1 MAKSKVPGSES
12 VKEQNDIFKQA
23 EENFRELAARQAEI
37 AKGLEGLTQQSS
49 TFFQLAAEGAAKAA
63 ERMNDLDLSS
73 AGTTQN
79 IGGLTKVIEK
89 QGKAFEKANKEAGF
103 KKGGDGK
110 NNVFEQL
117 AKSSKVA
124 KVGVTLLAGA
134 FNLLGKAVKG
144 ITSILSG
151 MWDVVTSILGAI
163 PKMIGGLIDLGGRIF
178 DSMIQGSEDVRQHM
192 FEVRKALEKVKEKF
206 GDTHKSAA
214 SDIKSFV
221 STAIGMYNRFG
232 DSIFGSVEEA
242 SSFALELA
250 GSGEMA
256 TILSKQLKESEN
268 EIIKFAKGLGTTG
281 EESAALMNM
290 AYSSGTDLVEIYKQ
304 IGQQSQGLA
313 SRLGLNAKVLAKNI
327 QIATKDV
334 KHFGKATIQ
343 AMSESAAYANKMG
356 VSLDKIVGVLDK
368 FDTFEDAANNVSKLS
383 QAFGVNLDT
392 MKLVEAETPEERLE
406 MLKDSF
412 NAAGKSL
419 DSLSRREL
427 SYAAGLIGLDEAAT
441 KNLLSNK
448 NQANSLEEVKNA
460 SSEVANEMKSMGD
473 VLKQVTKDIAMNLK
487 QLTRETKGF
496 FDTFIDGILTG
507 IERTPEMQKIFK
519 NISQALDAV
528 FIAGTKLGAAFVNA
542 FPGVKKMLDALGQFF
557 NPAKIGEMFS
567 GFTRSFES
575 FFKSLKTG
583 TGDVRE
589 LFSDLSKNLTD
600 YFTSQGPAGSE
611 FLQGVKEFW
620 NAIKQIIATAILGI
634 GDLIAEGLSFI
645 ADFFEGKRKLPSG
658 KDVLSSAKSGL
669 GKVGEELSPIGKA
682 AMASFGKIGEQVG
695 RIWEPLKESLKTSLK
710 EAVDYLWEY
719 LKEKISENKG
729 KLFLGG
735 LLGMAA
741 SGDGGL
747 LGLGMQGLGAYR
759 TYKQGKQIKELTELM
774 KAAQPGLPPVPGPV
788 PGPVPPA
795 FVPGPVPGPVP
806 PAFVPGPV
814 PPASVPGPVP
824 PASVPGPVPPASVG
838 YLQALRARAAA
849 PGGFQG
855 FVSST
860 GGMALGSV
868 ASGIAASEIGRYFA
882 KDAGMSED
890 AQAQVAGFSGVSG
903 GAALGFMLGGPLG
916 AVIGSGAGAIWTL
929 GREIH
934 DAYDKIEEMQQSAV
948 KELENIEHNAE
959 QLEIRFGID
968 PKTGKI
974 DKNADYAMSDD
985 ALLDQYGAL
994 IGGRSWFSLDSTD
1007 ADKIRR
1013 ILEEK
1018 HQIAKKA
1025 QEDNAAKYKKLVEEK
1040 EKQEKKRK
1048 QEAQKKKDED
1058 EYGAF
1063 MHALGVGGKGEINML
1078 TFKQKI
1084 QEIDKTAKDVTKGS
1098 AKLKENFDTIRNQLK
1113 TMDFKLFGDDVDSQ
1127 KKKNDME
1134 NAGMTMMH
1142 LLGIIKSMSLIS
1154 AEAQAA
1160 AGQLTKFGD
1169 PTDKDSV
1176 ASKAVTFV
1184 KNQKATL
1191 DAIINAFMTNAS
1203 AGVGLE
1209 QSVSISAAKSNMSE
1223 LKDTMTSAKDA
1234 FSNIFEIKDHI
1245 VAMGDSKNAIS
1256 KEISDAAK
1264 RNIEQMKV
1272 PLLTLWTTIG
1282 SQLSPDSLKDENGV
1296 LRVQHIEKA
1305 MDSTKTAIEGV
1316 RDVFNS
1322 IGGVFNTLNTD
1333 ATLNGMLGF
1342 SGTLLEFSTYVGE
1355 IADSVNS
1362 QRIADLKTKISEIK
1376 TLQSDLN
1383 DLLPEEQRVTL
1394 ACAPSATST
1403 VAAVTPSSAVVNP
1416 RQGLQINMKFD
1427 IVMDSKALEKTLVT
1441 RSDSLVVKAFEQMAA
1456 GTNKA
1461 VHVSQGYNLEVV
1473 KTGR

>member
-79 IGGLTKVIEK
+79 IGGLTRVIEK

-460 SSEVANEMKSMGD
+460 SSEVANETKSMGN
-473 VLKQVTKDIAMNLK
+473 VLKQVTKDIARNLK
-487 QLTRETKGF
+487 QLTRESKGF

-528 FIAGTKLGAAFVNA
+528 FIAGTKLGAAFVHA

-557 NPAKIGEMFS
+557 DPTKIGDMFG
-567 GFTRSFES
+567 GFTKSFEK
-575 FFKSLKTG
+575 FFGKLKNG
-583 TGDVRE
+583 TGDVKE
-589 LFSDLSKNLTD
+589 LFNDLFNDIKS
-600 YFTSQGPAGSE
+600 YFVKQGPAGQE
-611 FLQGVKEFW
+611 FLSGATEFW
-620 NAIKQIIATAILGI
+620 NGIKQIIATAILAI
-634 GDLIAEGLSFI
+634 GDLLADGLSFI
-645 ADFFEGKRKLPSG
+645 ADFLEGNRKLPGG
-658 KDVLSSAKSGL
+658 KDILSSAKSGL
-669 GKVGEELSPIGKA
+669 GKVGKELSPIGEATK
-682 AMASFGKIGEQVG
+682 ASFGKIGEQVG
-695 RIWEPLKESLKTSLK
+695 RIWEPLKESLKASLK
-710 EAVDYLWEY
+710 EGVDYLWKY
-719 LKEKISENKG
+719 LKQKISENKG

-735 LLGMAA
+735 LLGSAA
-741 SGDGGL
+741 SGGGL

-774 KAAQPGLPPVPGPV
+774 KAQKPGLPPVPGP
-788 PGPVPPA
+788 
-795 FVPGPVPGPVP
+795 
-806 PAFVPGPV
+806 
-814 PPASVPGPVP
+814 
-824 PASVPGPVPPASVG
+824 VPGPVPPASVG
-838 YLQALRARAAA
+838 YLQALRARMAA

-855 FVSST
+855 FASST

-959 QLEIRFGID
+959 QLEIRFGIN

-974 DKNADYAMSDD
+974 DKKADYAMSDK

-1018 HQIAKKA
+1018 YQIAKKA
-1025 QEDNAAKYKKLVEEK
+1025 QEDNAAKHKKLVEEAK
-1040 EKQEKKRK
+1040 KQEEKRK
-1048 QEAQKKKDED
+1048 QEAQKQKEKDEYD
-1058 EYGAF
+1058 AF

-1191 DAIINAFMTNAS
+1191 DAIINAFMTDAS
-1203 AGVGLE
+1203 AGEGLE
-1209 QSVSISAAKSNMSE
+1209 QSVPISAAKSKMSE
-1223 LKDTMTSAKDA
+1223 LKDTITSAKDA
-1234 FSNIFEIKDHI
+1234 LSNIFEIKDHI
-1245 VAMGDSKNAIS
+1245 IAMGDSKNAIS

-1264 RNIEQMKV
+1264 RNIEQMKL

-1296 LRVQHIEKA
+1296 LRVQHIEIA

-1322 IGGVFNTLNTD
+1322 IGGVFNTLNTQ
-1333 ATLNGMLGF
+1333 ATLGGMLGF
-1342 SGTLLEFSTYVGE
+1342 SGTLSEFSKNVDA

-1362 QRIADLKTKISEIK
+1362 ERIADLKAKISEIK

-1456 GTNKA
+1456 GTNKT